1 MWTAIPST
9 KTIAVEQATTTT
21 KNFQAHILRRYSK
34 ESKWN
39 TGMVYRQQLASSQ
52 GTWGQPLNRDLQ
64 HRDLKMSN
72 LEASRHH
79 QQYWR
84 KLYDMLRK
92 LNILNILPSLKRTS
106 IILTMLVF
114 VCLTLKWDLIQC
126 PAIPTFPRISNHF
139 NCTSKLLSGQSRQS
153 KQ

>member
-9 KTIAVEQATTTT
+9 KTIAVDNKQQQQQKLSSTHSEEI
-21 KNFQAHILRRYSK
+21 FQRVKMKY
-34 ESKWN
+34 WN
-39 TGMVYRQQLASSQ
+39 GLQRAASSSQ

-72 LEASRHH
+72 LEASIHH

-92 LNILNILPSLKRTS
+92 LNILNILPSLRRTS